1 MNTKQSQMFA
11 AKQFVCEN
19 FSGLCQE
26 LYAWRN
32 NQPPA
37 PGGLISQLSELC
49 GKYTTDEEFSG
60 AREAETLI
68 EQSAL
73 LFGAGAEITP
83 NAISDQVRRGLFLSM
98 GLPPKDFN
106 ES

>member
-1 MNTKQSQMFA
+1 MLV
-11 AKQFVCEN
+11 AKKFICEN

-32 NQPPA
+32 NQPPL
-37 PGGLISQLSELC
+37 PGGLISQLSALC
-49 GKYTTDEEFSG
+49 SQYTSEDEHSG
-60 AREAETLI
+60 AREAESLI

-73 LFGAGAEITP
+73 LFGAG
-83 NAISDQVRRGLFLSM
+83 SDMAPEFTTNQVRSGLFLSM
-98 GLPPKDFN
+98 GLPPYELV